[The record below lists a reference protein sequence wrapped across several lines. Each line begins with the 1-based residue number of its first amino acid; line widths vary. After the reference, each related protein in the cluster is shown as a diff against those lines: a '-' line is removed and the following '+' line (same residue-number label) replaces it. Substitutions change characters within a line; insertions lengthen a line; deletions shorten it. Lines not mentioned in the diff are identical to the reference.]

1 MNISIPL
8 KNLENNFR
16 DILLKISKLDTD
28 STQITTAI
36 SIYKKIR
43 LTRLLNDNRF
53 IAIAGA
59 QGAGKT
65 TLISQIY
72 PLNDWLEGNIC
83 IAHLSKIFSQLFNTI
98 FIWDQFKLSRQ
109 A

>member
-1 MNISIPL
+1 MNLSIPL
-8 KNLENNFR
+8 KNLEDKFR
-16 DILLKISKLDTD
+16 DILLQISKLDTD
-28 STQITTAI
+28 SSEITNAI

-72 PLNDWLEGNIC
+72 PLNDWLEGNIGRGET
-83 IAHLSKIFSQLFNTI
+83 IPI
-98 FIWDQFKLSRQ
+98 FIKEDVTLKSPQ
-109 A
+109 AVVV